1 MVIWPA
7 FRMGQYRVNDHP
19 YHAPQFIGVNF
30 WRAMASCEY
39 RFQKIMRTRRNG
51 SAAHVFNLEN
61 NDSRSIIRQI
71 IQLDSLEKFIRFYL
85 FIFTL
90 KIKNIYY
97 YVTFAGYVTRWP
109 NWGMVTKWRTKLR
122 NDSNG
127 SSSLVVQESSAG
139 SSGRLLNE
147 FTIRIVTEYN
157 CPLNQNHDSFPVK
170 DYPFKITWFAHV
182 CHQGYEFLRN

>member
-1 MVIWPA
+1 
-7 FRMGQYRVNDHP
+7 
-19 YHAPQFIGVNF
+19 
-30 WRAMASCEY
+30 
-39 RFQKIMRTRRNG
+39 
-51 SAAHVFNLEN
+51 
-61 NDSRSIIRQI
+61 
-71 IQLDSLEKFIRFYL
+71 
-85 FIFTL
+85 
-90 KIKNIYY
+90 
-97 YVTFAGYVTRWP
+97 
-109 NWGMVTKWRTKLR
+109 MVTKWRTKSR

-182 CHQGYEFLRN
+182 CHQGYEFLRNWTVWLWRGSLSELYQRTLCELGLWDESYHMSHIKVGNYASAKHIIATGHRAKYSKIFFFNNFYLFVFYGYLSKK